1 MILIIGG
8 IGSGKRSFVMQELGY
23 AEADI
28 SADPLD
34 SSPVLYGLQN
44 LIRKKG
50 ALSDEL
56 KAQLLNKK
64 VVICDE
70 MGSGVV
76 PLDEQERNW
85 RDEVGRAQVS
95 LAAEAS
101 MVIRLVCGI
110 PQIIKGEL

>member
-8 IGSGKRSFVMQELGY
+8 LGSGKHSFVAQELGY
-23 AEADI
+23 SEKDL
-28 SADPLD
+28 STDPTD
-34 SSPVLYGLQN
+34 SKPVLSDLQN

-50 ALSDEL
+50 ALSNEL
-56 KAQLLNKK
+56 KAQLLAKK

-70 MGSGVV
+70 VGSGVV
-76 PLDEQERNW
+76 PLDEQERSW

-101 MVIRLVCGI
+101 TVIRVVCGI
-110 PQIIKGEL
+110 PQTIKGEL